1 MPTPMNLSVFM
12 NIRQFFSVVLI
23 ALFSN
28 LIACS
33 SNTQQV
39 MPTFK
44 VSEISGKTITQDNFK
59 GKVTIINFWA
69 TSCTTCVK
77 EMPQL
82 VETYNKYQNK
92 GLEFMA
98 LAMSYD
104 PPMYVVNFAE
114 TRKLPF
120 IVAMDSDGS
129 AAKSFGKIQLTPTTL
144 VISKQ
149 GKIIK
154 RYVGEPD
161 WSEFHQ
167 VIEKSLADNG

>member
-1 MPTPMNLSVFM
+1 MNLSVFM
-12 NIRQFFSVVLI
+12 NIRQFFLVGLVSLCSI
-23 ALFSN
+23 FIS
-28 LIACS
+28 CS
-33 SNTQQV
+33 SNTQQA

-77 EMPQL
+77 EMPKL
-82 VETYNKYQNK
+82 VETYDKYK
-92 GLEFMA
+92 GNGIEFMA

-144 VISKQ
+144 VINKQ

-167 VIEKSLADNG
+167 VIEKSLAEKS

>member
-1 MPTPMNLSVFM
+1 MNLSVFM
-12 NIRQFFSVVLI
+12 NIRQFFLVGLVSLCSI
-23 ALFSN
+23 FIS
-28 LIACS
+28 CS
-33 SNTQQV
+33 SNTQQA

-77 EMPQL
+77 EMPKL
-82 VETYNKYQNK
+82 VETYDKYK
-92 GLEFMA
+92 GNGIEFMA

-144 VISKQ
+144 VINKQ

-167 VIEKSLADNG
+167 VIEKSLSETS

>member
-1 MPTPMNLSVFM
+1 MNLSVFM
-12 NIRQFFSVVLI
+12 NIRQFFLVGLVSLCSI
-23 ALFSN
+23 FIS
-28 LIACS
+28 CS
-33 SNTQQV
+33 SNTQQA

-77 EMPQL
+77 EMPKL
-82 VETYNKYQNK
+82 VETYDKYKSN

-144 VISKQ
+144 VINKQ

-161 WSEFHQ
+161 WPEFHQ
-167 VIEKSLADNG
+167 VIEKSLSETS

>member
-1 MPTPMNLSVFM
+1 MNLSVFM
-12 NIRQFFSVVLI
+12 NIRQFCLVVLMSI
-23 ALFSN
+23 ASIFVG
-28 LIACS
+28 CS

-77 EMPQL
+77 EMPKL
-82 VETYNKYQNK
+82 VETYDKYKSN

-129 AAKSFGKIQLTPTTL
+129 AAKSFGKIQLTPTPL
-144 VISKQ
+144 VINKQ

-167 VIEKSLADNG
+167 VIEKSLSETS

>member
-1 MPTPMNLSVFM
+1 MKIKLFLLALLS
-12 NIRQFFSVVLI
+12 ST
-23 ALFSN
+23 ALLLS
-28 LIACS
+28 ACS
-33 SNTQQV
+33 SDTQQSI
-39 MPTFK
+39 PNFK
-44 VSEISGKTITQDNFK
+44 VSEISGKVVTQSDIK
-59 GKVTIINFWA
+59 GKVTVINFWA
-69 TSCTTCVK
+69 TSCVTCVK

-82 VETYNKYQNK
+82 VSTYEKYKPQ
-92 GLEFMA
+92 GLEFIA

-144 VISKQ
+144 VINKQ

-161 WSEFHQ
+161 WSEFYQ
-167 VIEKSLADNG
+167 VIEKSLAENS

>member
-1 MPTPMNLSVFM
+1 MNLSAFM
-12 NIRQFFSVVLI
+12 NIRQFCLVVLMSTASI
-23 ALFSN
+23 FVG
-28 LIACS
+28 CS

-77 EMPQL
+77 EMPKL
-82 VETYNKYQNK
+82 VETYDKYKSN

-144 VISKQ
+144 VINKQ

-167 VIEKSLADNG
+167 VIEKSLSETS

>member
-12 NIRQFFSVVLI
+12 NIRQFFLVVLM
-23 ALFSN
+23 ALYGT
-28 LIACS
+28 LISCS

-44 VSEISGKTITQDNFK
+44 VSEISGKSITQDNFK

-77 EMPQL
+77 EMPKL
-82 VETYNKYQNK
+82 VETYEKYKGN

-144 VISKQ
+144 VINKQ

-161 WSEFHQ
+161 WSEFYQ
-167 VIEKSLADNG
+167 VIEKSLSENS

>member
-1 MPTPMNLSVFM
+1 MNLSVFM
-12 NIRQFFSVVLI
+12 NIRQFCLVVLMSTASI
-23 ALFSN
+23 FVG
-28 LIACS
+28 CS

-77 EMPQL
+77 EMPKL
-82 VETYNKYQNK
+82 VETYDKYKSN

-144 VISKQ
+144 VINKQ

-167 VIEKSLADNG
+167 VIEKSLSETS

>member
-1 MPTPMNLSVFM
+1 MLPS
-12 NIRQFFSVVLI
+12 
-23 ALFSN
+23 
-28 LIACS
+28 
-33 SNTQQV
+33 
-39 MPTFK
+39 FK
-44 VSEISGKTITQDNFK
+44 VSEISGKVLSQEDLR
-59 GKVTIINFWA
+59 GKVSIINFWA

-77 EMPQL
+77 EMPQMI
-82 VETYNKYQNK
+82 ETYNKYKTDQ
-92 GLEFMA
+92 LEFIA
-98 LAMSYD
+98 IAMSYD

-144 VISKQ
+144 VINKQ

-167 VIEKSLADNG
+167 VIEKSLAENS

>member
-1 MPTPMNLSVFM
+1 MNLSVFM
-12 NIRQFFSVVLI
+12 NIRQFFLVVLMSVAGI
-23 ALFSN
+23 LVG
-28 LIACS
+28 CS

-77 EMPQL
+77 EMPKL
-82 VETYNKYQNK
+82 VETYDKYKSN

-144 VISKQ
+144 IINKQ

-167 VIEKSLADNG
+167 VIEKSLSETS

>member
-1 MPTPMNLSVFM
+1 MNLSVFM
-12 NIRQFFSVVLI
+12 NIRQFCLAVLMSI
-23 ALFSN
+23 ASIFVG
-28 LIACS
+28 CS

-77 EMPQL
+77 EMPKL
-82 VETYNKYQNK
+82 VETYDKYKSN

-144 VISKQ
+144 VINKQ

-167 VIEKSLADNG
+167 VIEKSLSETS